1 MMEKVNRRFVAVSAI
16 LLVTLVNYTIYLTS
30 ENSRLTHMVQLSD
43 TRSDINQEWANEIT
57 HVMINKL
64 NDNHEEG
71 MRSQGR
77 MEGIVDYLTKPEDY
91 QSVWH
96 EGYQRGLNQSEE
108 MARIEKEEDDNA
120 PFDRPINPDAIKKPD
135 FDKNIEKVQDGGGE

>member
-1 MMEKVNRRFVAVSAI
+1 MEKINRRIVAASVI
-16 LLVTLVNYTIYLTS
+16 TIMTLVNYGVWQHG
-30 ENSRLTHMVQLSD
+30 ENTRLNNMLELSD
-43 TRSDINQEWANEIT
+43 MRSELSQEWTNEVT
-57 HVMINKL
+57 FSLLNKL

-71 MRSQGR
+71 MRNQGR

-108 MARIEKEEDDNA
+108 MARIEKEADDNA
-120 PFDRPINPDAIKKPD
+120 PFDRPIKPDVIKKPD
-135 FDKNIEKVQDGGGE
+135 LDKKIKKIQVGGGE

>member
-1 MMEKVNRRFVAVSAI
+1 MEKVNRRFVAVSAI

-43 TRSDINQEWANEIT
+43 TRSDINQEWADEIT

-77 MEGIVDYLTKPEDY
+77 IEGIVDYLTKPEDY

-108 MARIEKEEDDNA
+108 MAKFDEKEADDNA
-120 PFDRPINPDAIKKPD
+120 PFDRPIKPNVIKEPD
-135 FDKNIEKVQDGGGE
+135 FDKKIEKTQAGGSE

>member
-1 MMEKVNRRFVAVSAI
+1 MTRTNVVLSIAVATLLNYAI
-16 LLVTLVNYTIYLTS
+16 WS
-30 ENSRLTHMVQLSD
+30 QARNSRLNDMLELSD
-43 TRSDINQEWANEIT
+43 MRSDLSQEWTDEVT
-57 HVMINKL
+57 YSLLNKL

-108 MARIEKEEDDNA
+108 MTRIEKEEDDNA